1 MIAKQ
6 LALLRDDE
14 PPSDIEH
21 VKAYLLLR
29 KQVRSTTLLVP
40 QLAIMRASSS
50 DNVLS
55 QRGPAYACGR
65 YLRGRGAQ
73 RSSHASRAC
82 QQCTNWREWC
92 GCEPLVNPHPI
103 SRL

>member
-40 QLAIMRASSS
+40 QSAIMRASSS

-55 QRGPAYACGR
+55 QRGPFGAGG
-65 YLRGRGAQ
+65 LRGALMQVAHVNNAPIGVSGVDVS
-73 RSSHASRAC
+73 RS
-82 QQCTNWREWC
+82 
-92 GCEPLVNPHPI
+92 
-103 SRL
+103 